1 MPTAAPCPKEP
12 VDISTLGGGS
22 VHVGMPLKMGGYMA
36 QTQQIFF

>member
-12 VDISTLGGGS
+12 VDISTLGGS
-22 VHVGMPLKMGGYMA
+22 VHVGMLLKMGGYMA